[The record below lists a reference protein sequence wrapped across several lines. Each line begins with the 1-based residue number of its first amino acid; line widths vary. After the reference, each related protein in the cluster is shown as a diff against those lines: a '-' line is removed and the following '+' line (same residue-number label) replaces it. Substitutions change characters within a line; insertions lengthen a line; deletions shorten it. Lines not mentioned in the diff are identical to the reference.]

1 MRNRNGVT
9 NPFSETKPEHE
20 TDNQAKL
27 TPAHVEPTTN
37 KPMVDSMK
45 NEEQSLHSTNEDS
58 DSPSSDHDGQAM
70 GFDDHAHLAFHEPV
84 SPQKRE
90 NQSSLSSIAKSE
102 DVDLV
107 QDANSTD
114 DGMKADTFEQT
125 RLTFDPL
132 ESCGDEEVDP
142 VTLAEEAEH
151 TDLYDDASHMA
162 EPQEWEEHD
171 SLTGAAQS
179 EQGNHSA
186 NPFGETEQENLLSQ
200 EELMLEPVAAVSKAA
215 KPAAKKKA
223 AKPLAA
229 VSKAAK
235 PAAKK
240 KVAKPLAAVSKAVKP
255 AVKKKVAKP
264 LAAVGKAAK
273 SAVKKK
279 SARPVAAPSQ
289 RMKEKTAASSK
300 SSAKKSPAGAA
311 GRTTRS
317 VTLSRSLGT
326 PRPSASTRLASNQTR
341 AVDKKIKL
349 ASSARVAL
357 TKGNKPS
364 ARQASSKKTSTSISA
379 IVSQLVRGGVSRTS
393 TKTKRKTSPSG
404 GHSAAGL
411 ARVPA
416 KRQGAAVTVA
426 RSAPRSAPSMQ
437 KATKQRAVSRTPSTK
452 SARAKRS

>member
-1 MRNRNGVT
+1 M
-9 NPFSETKPEHE
+9 
-20 TDNQAKL
+20 
-27 TPAHVEPTTN
+27 
-37 KPMVDSMK
+37 
-45 NEEQSLHSTNEDS
+45 
-58 DSPSSDHDGQAM
+58 
-70 GFDDHAHLAFHEPV
+70 
-84 SPQKRE
+84 
-90 NQSSLSSIAKSE
+90 
-102 DVDLV
+102 
-107 QDANSTD
+107 
-114 DGMKADTFEQT
+114 
-125 RLTFDPL
+125 
-132 ESCGDEEVDP
+132 
-142 VTLAEEAEH
+142 
-151 TDLYDDASHMA
+151 
-162 EPQEWEEHD
+162 
-171 SLTGAAQS
+171 
-179 EQGNHSA
+179 
-186 NPFGETEQENLLSQ
+186 
-200 EELMLEPVAAVSKAA
+200 AAVSKAA
-215 KPAAKKKA
+215 KPAAKKKV